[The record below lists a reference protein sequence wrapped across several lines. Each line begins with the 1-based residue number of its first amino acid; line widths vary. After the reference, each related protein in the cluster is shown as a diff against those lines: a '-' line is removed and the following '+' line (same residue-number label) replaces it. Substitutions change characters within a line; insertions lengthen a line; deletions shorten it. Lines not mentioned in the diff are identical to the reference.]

1 MTETKSQF
9 DISLIYGKVP
19 PQAKDIERATL
30 GALLMEP
37 SAIDRVANLLV
48 PEMFY
53 VFDHQLIYGAMTRI
67 YQRNQPIDIL
77 MVREELTKA
86 EQLEGIG
93 GAYALVVITNEYSSS
108 ANLENYARIIVQ
120 KFLQRELIRIGGE
133 IVSEAYADTTDVFE
147 LLDQSEQK
155 LLGIGNN
162 SVKGDVKRIDSVM
175 MRAVQKIEEWRR
187 SETHVT
193 GVPTGFNH
201 LDRATRGWQ
210 NTDLIV
216 LAARPSIGKTAF
228 AIQLVRN
235 AVFNKIKPVPVA
247 MWSLEMEDVQIVL
260 RALSAESGVMLHK
273 IQTGRLSDED
283 MEMIYK
289 KGIQRLAQSEIFIDD
304 EPGLN
309 IYRLRTKARRLVKK
323 HNVGLIIVDYLQL
336 MSGEDKN
343 REREIA
349 SISRGLKL
357 LAKELRIPI
366 IALSQLSRA
375 LETRTGSK
383 RIPQL
388 SDLRESGAIEQ
399 DADVVIFL
407 WGPDDDE
414 IEQDAALLNRR
425 FARIAK
431 QRNGMLLTME
441 FEFDKDIQ
449 EWKEFGA
456 GPRLAPVNLEAPR
469 MPYKDSENPF

>member
-1 MTETKSQF
+1 MTENKGKLDTSM
-9 DISLIYGKVP
+9 IYGKVP

-37 SAIDRVANLLV
+37 SAIDRVASLLI
-48 PEMFY
+48 PDMFY
-53 VFDHQLIYGAMTRI
+53 VTDHQLIYAAMTKI
-67 YQRNQPIDIL
+67 YQRNQTIDIL

-93 GAYALVVITNEYSSS
+93 GPYALIKITNEYSSS

-120 KFLQRELIRIGGE
+120 KFLQRELIRIGSE
-133 IVSEAYADTTDVFE
+133 IVCEAYADTTDVFD

-155 LLGIGNN
+155 LLGIGSKNVHGE
-162 SVKGDVKRIDSVM
+162 VKKIDSVM
-175 MRAVQKIEEWRR
+175 MRTVQRIEEWRR

-216 LAARPSIGKTAF
+216 LAARPSVGKTAF

-247 MWSLEMEDVQIVL
+247 IWSLEMEDIQIVL

-283 MEMIYK
+283 MQQIYK

-309 IYRLRTKARRLVKK
+309 IYRLRSKARRLVKK
-323 HNVGLIIVDYLQL
+323 HKVGLIIVDYLQL
-336 MSGEDKN
+336 MSGDDKN

-375 LETRTGSK
+375 VETRTGSK

-407 WGPDDDE
+407 WGPDEDE
-414 IEQDAALLNRR
+414 IEQDADLLNRR

-431 QRNGMLLTME
+431 QRNGMLLTMD
-441 FEFDKDIQ
+441 FEFHKDVQ
-449 EWKEFGA
+449 EWKEYNT
-456 GPRLAPVNLEAPR
+456 GPRLAPVNLQGPR
-469 MPYKDSENPF
+469 MPYKDAEEPF